1 MRIFIGS
8 SGESVKS
15 GVLNKLV
22 DIITNAGYEALPWT
36 TPGLFPPGENTYNAL
51 RTITHS
57 VDAAIFLFSEDDK
70 VWYRKDST
78 SIPRDNV
85 LIEYGLFSSALDP
98 RRAIICRT
106 GSPKFASDIAG
117 LTYIDLKDLK
127 RGKKELEIWLNSLRL
142 YYQSIDYKLSIYDNK
157 YKVPGANQF
166 WRDLSG
172 KAKKRF
178 HLLGETNKSWIGR
191 DTLQTE
197 QLGNSI
203 FEILL
208 SDGEVSIYCVK
219 RKSIIEKHRRFFKKY
234 IFDKTNELKSSEKA
248 KYIENLNR
256 NFRFC
261 YGAVLKYQAV
271 ISDDRIVIVP
281 LVNTPIFKE
290 ESIVFEMH
298 DSKHSRLFQ
307 FYSDDIYRTLE
318 RSSNV
323 DEKQRLIAYV

>member
-8 SGESVKS
+8 SGESVKT
-15 GVLNKLV
+15 GVLAKL
-22 DIITNAGYEALPWT
+22 IETISNAGHDALPWT
-36 TPGLFPPGENTYNAL
+36 TPGLFPPGEHTYNAL
-51 RTITHS
+51 RSITHS

-78 SIPRDNV
+78 TIPRDNV

-106 GSPKFASDIAG
+106 GTPKLASDIAG
-117 LTYIDLKDLK
+117 LTYIDLKDFK
-127 RGKKELEIWLNSLRL
+127 RGKEELKIWLNSLHL

-172 KAKKRF
+172 KAKNRF

-191 DTLQTE
+191 DLVQTE
-197 QLGNSI
+197 QLGESI
-203 FEILL
+203 FNILL
-208 SDGEVSIYCVK
+208 ANGEVSIYYVK
-219 RKSIIEKHRRFFKKY
+219 RKSVVDKHKRFLKKY
-234 IFDKTNELKSSEKA
+234 IIDKANDLND
-248 KYIENLNR
+248 IERTKFLSNLNKHL
-256 NFRFC
+256 RFC

-281 LVNTPIFKE
+281 LVNTPLFKE

-318 RSSNV
+318 SSCK
-323 DEKQRLIAYV
+323 ETELQQLIENA